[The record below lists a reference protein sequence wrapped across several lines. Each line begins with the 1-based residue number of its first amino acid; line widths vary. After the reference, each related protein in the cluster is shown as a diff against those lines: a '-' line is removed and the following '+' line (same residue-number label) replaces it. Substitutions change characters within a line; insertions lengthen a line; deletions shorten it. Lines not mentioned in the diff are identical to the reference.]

1 MKILFVED
9 DANLAFMLT
18 DGLESEGFTVAHYS
32 DGITALNA
40 ITEFKP
46 NIILLDVNLNG
57 SMNGFE
63 TAKKIRLNHQTPV
76 IFTTSRTQIE
86 DIQEGFSIGNVDYLK
101 KPFGIRELVLRINEL
116 LSRNSQ
122 STPTVQ
128 NYKIGLYTFNPSE
141 QNLQINNDRIRLQ
154 KNECAVL
161 ILLAANAGNV
171 VNKVQILET
180 VWDEP
185 DYKQKEA
192 SLHNIMSSLRT
203 MLNKD
208 QNVGIETIPKVG
220 WKLTIK

>member
-208 QNVGIETIPKVG
+208 QNVAIETIPKVG

>member
-9 DANLAFMLT
+9 DANLAFMLA

-40 ITEFKP
+40 INEFKP
-46 NIILLDVNLNG
+46 DIILLDVNLNG

-122 STPTVQ
+122 QTPVVQ

-141 QNLQINNDRIRLQ
+141 QNLRINDDRIHLQ

-161 ILLAANAGNV
+161 VLLAANTDKV
-171 VNKVQILET
+171 VSKVQILET

-203 MLNKD
+203 LLGKD
-208 QNVGIETIPKVG
+208 HDVFIETIPKVG
-220 WKLTIK
+220 WKLTFK

>member
-40 ITEFKP
+40 INEFKP
-46 NIILLDVNLNG
+46 DIILLDVNLNG

-116 LSRNSQ
+116 LSRNSLQ
-122 STPTVQ
+122 TPVVQ

-208 QNVGIETIPKVG
+208 QNVAIETIPKVG